1 MTSAAT
7 PRLHDPAAYSN
18 STSDSV
24 PSSARPLVSIIV
36 PSFNQGRFVRQSIQA
51 ILDQDYRP
59 LEILV
64 MDGAST
70 DETVSILHE
79 FDDVPEVTWVSE
91 PDSGVVEAVNKGFA
105 RARGEIGA
113 IQSTDDFYLPGA
125 ISSGVNE
132 LIRDPALA
140 FVYGDIVEVDAIGG
154 ESEATAL
161 NPFSLEGMLSFDTW
175 VPQPSTFFRMAMA
188 KSLGGWREAVPYAA
202 DTDLWLRMAT
212 LAPALKIDRLMAQ
225 RTMHPAQRDKQGAK
239 VIHDYGKAVDGI
251 SEMTR
256 ANPALHRAAQAGK
269 LLVANRYGYGEAPLV
284 KILRAWRAAFRYPR
298 LFARMGPSTLVPGW
312 LVTGARTKR
321 LAMLMGFGRR

>member
-7 PRLHDPAAYSN
+7 SGGREPAAPATGSG
-18 STSDSV
+18 DSV
-24 PSSARPLVSIIV
+24 PSPARPLVSIIV

-113 IQSTDDFYLPGA
+113 IQSSDDFYLPGA
-125 ISSGVNE
+125 IALGVDE
-132 LIRDPALA
+132 LLRDPSLA
-140 FVYGDIVEVDAIGG
+140 FVYGDIVEIDDTSGV
-154 ESEATAL
+154 SETTAL

-175 VPQPSTFFRMAMA
+175 VPQPSAFFRMPMA

-212 LAPALKIDRLMAQ
+212 IAPARKIDRVMAQ
-225 RTMHPAQRDKQGAK
+225 RTMHSAQRDKQG
-239 VIHDYGKAVDGI
+239 VRIIHDYALAVDGI
-251 SEMTR
+251 SRTTR
-256 ANPALHRAAQAGK
+256 ASPALHRAAQAGK
-269 LLVANRYGYGEAPLV
+269 LLVANRYGYGESSLV
-284 KILRAWRAAFRYPR
+284 KVLRAWRAAFRYPR
-298 LFARMGPSTLVPGW
+298 LFARMGPNTLVPGW
-312 LVTGARTKR
+312 LVTGARTKN
-321 LAMLMGFGRR
+321 LAMRMGFGRR